1 MATNQELPSS
11 QESLEIHR
19 QLSEQVDDSMR
30 SHYGGMTPQT
40 SEGQAIGYAETRKEE
55 LGESYVQSR
64 DEAIARDPELWENP
78 PQEPEIIEGEFLPPL
93 SERLME
99 IIHSESSE
107 G

>member
-30 SHYGGMTPQT
+30 SHYGGRMPHT
-40 SEGQAIGYAETRKEE
+40 SEGQAIGYAETRREDLDE
-55 LGESYVQSR
+55 QYVQAR
-64 DEAIARDPELWENP
+64 DEAVARDPDLWVDPEP
-78 PQEPEIIEGEFLPPL
+78 EPEIIEGEFLPPF
-93 SERLME
+93 SDRMME
-99 IIHSESSE
+99 IINSESSE